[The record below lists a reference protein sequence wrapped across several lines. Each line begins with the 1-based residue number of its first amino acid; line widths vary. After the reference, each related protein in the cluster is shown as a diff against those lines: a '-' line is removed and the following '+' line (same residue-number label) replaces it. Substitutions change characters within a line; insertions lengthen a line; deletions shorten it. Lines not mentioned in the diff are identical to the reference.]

1 MDRREMELDQVF
13 MAVIR
18 WVKKRKPVL
27 GAPRDVQGPQEPR
40 FPVTVDT
47 FSRALYIQLQG

>member
-1 MDRREMELDQVF
+1 MELDQVF